1 MAYIVSICNHCE
13 LVRYFSGMY
22 MDAKK
27 FHFFD
32 LFERFSSTFIILLKP
47 RLGDR
52 KDSTTVVLR
61 KDVYWS

>member
-1 MAYIVSICNHCE
+1 MVYTISICNHLE
-13 LVRYFSGMY
+13 LEGYFSGMY

-52 KDSTTVVLR
+52 KDSTTEVLR
-61 KDVYWS
+61 EDVY